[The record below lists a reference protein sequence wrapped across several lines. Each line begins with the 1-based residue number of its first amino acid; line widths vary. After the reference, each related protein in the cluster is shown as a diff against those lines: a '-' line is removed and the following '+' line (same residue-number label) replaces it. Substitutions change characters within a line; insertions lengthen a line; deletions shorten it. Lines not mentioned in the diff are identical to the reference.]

1 MVMYCLFIII
11 CSAFH
16 GIDHELHSVEIPAVH
31 PRVLALSLFVSL
43 ESKFLTIKNELKK
56 GYRICFEKPNVFD
69 LNVDVITE
77 DVEAGPFHLNLQA
90 CKTSSIKNT

>member
-1 MVMYCLFIII
+1 M
-11 CSAFH
+11 
-16 GIDHELHSVEIPAVH
+16 HSRVLAKNFTRVEIPAVD

-43 ESKFLTIKNELKK
+43 ESKFLSIKNKLKK

-90 CKTSSIKNT
+90 CKTSSIKTHNY